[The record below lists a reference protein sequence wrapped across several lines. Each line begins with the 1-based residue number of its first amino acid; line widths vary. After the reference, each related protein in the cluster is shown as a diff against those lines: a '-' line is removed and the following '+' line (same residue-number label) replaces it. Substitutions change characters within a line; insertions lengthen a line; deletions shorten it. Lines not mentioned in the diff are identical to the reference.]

1 MVEGEGAVKWLYP
14 GADKTTAGASPDPPS
29 SDMESELQTDQS
41 VHGSEV
47 GCKSLLVP
55 NSAGARN

>member
-14 GADKTTAGASPDPPS
+14 GADNKGAAVGASPDPS

-41 VHGSEV
+41 VQGSEV
-47 GCKSLLVP
+47 PKSYE
-55 NSAGARN
+55 N

>member
-1 MVEGEGAVKWLYP
+1 MVSIGTLAMVEGEGSVKWLYP
-14 GADKTTAGASPDPPS
+14 GADKVTAGNSPDPS

-47 GCKSLLVP
+47 I
-55 NSAGARN
+55 